1 MQKYKKCVNNGSE
14 RKLYSIICSRQNS
27 KTQKMSDIIYGRSL
41 VCSTLLVAHVSY
53 LPYTCRYNPRLFFN
67 EVLSRNLQLYCSWY
81 SRGFCNQ
88 WQITSYIII
97 FIFFFIFFFFFA
109 SDTYQLRV
117 LTVLKA
123 RNKGTNYLTLKI
135 ERVLFFCLEA
145 RNSLQGLC
153 LIRPQPSFKVFD
165 VYD

>member
-1 MQKYKKCVNNGSE
+1 MNVSTNKQTKNQM
-14 RKLYSIICSRQNS
+14 SICQTDIVLF
-27 KTQKMSDIIYGRSL
+27 MSN
-41 VCSTLLVAHVSY
+41 HV
-53 LPYTCRYNPRLFFN
+53 R
-67 EVLSRNLQLYCSWY
+67 
-81 SRGFCNQ
+81 
-88 WQITSYIII
+88 I
-97 FIFFFIFFFFFA
+97 FIILIVFSFVIFCV
-109 SDTYQLRV
+109 SPLTQTRTLRV
-117 LTVLKA
+117 LMDNFVLKA